1 MRTAIER
8 EVNATR
14 HERGF
19 SLIEVLIAIVIL
31 TVGLLSLA
39 QMMVLS
45 THANT
50 LSGRMTSC
58 SALAKEQLERLKA
71 APFFTVAPTVRNP
84 MFTDAS
90 GDLDATVAGYSQ
102 FYDADGLPSVAG
114 NANFETRWLVT
125 DVVTVMPLQM
135 VQIQMRCL
143 SAAGD
148 QDPFAVIG
156 EARFTTFRT
165 ANVR

>member
-8 EVNATR
+8 NVNATI

-19 SLIEVLIAIVIL
+19 SLIEVMVAIVIL
-31 TVGLLSLA
+31 TVGLLSFA
-39 QMMVLS
+39 QMMMLS
-45 THANT
+45 TKANT

-58 SALAKEQLERLKA
+58 AALAKEQLERLKA
-71 APFFTVAPTVRNP
+71 APFFTTVAPTVRNP
-84 MFTDAS
+84 ILTAG
-90 GDLDATVAGYSQ
+90 GDLNPTDPAYSQ
-102 FYDADGLPSVAG
+102 FYDSDGLPSVAG
-114 NANFETRWLVT
+114 NAAFETRWLVT
-125 DVVTVMPLQM
+125 DVVTGMPLEM

-143 SAAGD
+143 GSAGD
-148 QDPFAVIG
+148 LDQFAVIG